1 MIHRNNF
8 IFRTFCITFWAV
20 TCSPFILEEWLTPLA
35 GFRSMLLLLF
45 DAAILVLGL
54 MTLRDRRQIIL
65 VATFFLLAFTS
76 TILLNDIGW
85 LNLFNGSRQF
95 IGMLFAPSILIFL
108 LNCRDKDR
116 YRASLDRQMYIFLW
130 IQAFCVTWQFIKYG
144 ANDHGGGSM
153 GNGCSGIISTLIILI
168 SYYFTTRDFDP
179 SDFKKSLWRN
189 RKYILLIYPVAL
201 NETKV
206 SMIFLLVYA
215 VLLFHFQGRSMVKLI
230 CSLPVICILG
240 LGFQFAYDA
249 ALGGKGYDMGD
260 SAEMGEYLFGKDI
273 EDEIGNIQNLIDNDM
288 MGGEIEGEIAIQDL
302 PRFIKISMTPV
313 AVNTSRGGMVFG
325 AGLGHFKGGT
335 IVSKT
340 EFYNQYEWLITGT
353 VNMYMFLFM
362 QLGVLGFVWFGF
374 YLVILLDFRKKSIAY
389 ATQLKLFLLVVALIS
404 IFYNESFSI
413 LGFCLVFTF
422 LGVSSTL
429 SDAHTEKAGLPDPT
443 AQDKESESL
452 QPR

>member
-20 TCSPFILEEWLTPLA
+20 TCSPFIIEEWLTPLA

-85 LNLFNGSRQF
+85 MNLFNGSRLF
-95 IGMLFAPSILIFL
+95 FGMLFAPSIFIFL

-206 SMIFLLVYA
+206 SMVFLLIYA
-215 VLLFHFQGRSMVKLI
+215 LLLFHFQGKSMVKLI

-260 SAEMGEYLFGKDI
+260 SAEMGEYLFGKDV
-273 EDEIGNIQNLIDNDM
+273 EYEIGNIQDLIDNDM
-288 MGGEIEGEIAIQDL
+288 MGAEIDGEIAVQDL
-302 PRFIKISMTPV
+302 PRFIKIGLVPA
-313 AVNTSRGGMVFG
+313 AVGTSRGGTLFG

-335 IVSKT
+335 LVKKT
-340 EFYNQYEWLITGT
+340 DFYNQYEWLITGT
-353 VNMYMFLFM
+353 VNIYMFLYM
-362 QLGVLGFVWFGF
+362 QLGLLGFVWFAF
-374 YLVILLDFRKKSIAY
+374 YLYFLLDFRKRSLPY
-389 ATQLKLFLLVVALIS
+389 AMQLKLFLLTVAIVS
-404 IFYNESFSI
+404 VFYNDSFMQ
-413 LGFCLVFTF
+413 LGFCIVFAF
-422 LGVSSTL
+422 LGIASTF
-429 SDAHTEKAGLPDPT
+429 STPRDKDDIVPDSHTAET
-443 AQDKESESL
+443 ADQ
-452 QPR
+452 